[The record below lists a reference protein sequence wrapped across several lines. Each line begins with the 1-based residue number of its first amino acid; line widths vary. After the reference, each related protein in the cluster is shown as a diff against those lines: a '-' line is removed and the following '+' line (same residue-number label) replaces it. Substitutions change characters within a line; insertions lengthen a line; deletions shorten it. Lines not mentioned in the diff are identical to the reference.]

1 MEYNR
6 SFSLKSYH
14 SGQSEQSHNFIKC
27 VIAGDNGVG
36 KRELVK
42 TLLRK
47 NNASKSEN
55 DGKSVSLN
63 DIRVVKNEEAYV
75 MSFFNIDERND
86 FNEAN
91 VCILCYSIVSS
102 SSFQNIENKWVPEI
116 QKQFPGRPIIL
127 VGTKSDLRVEAE
139 DNCIQQSQVNGK
151 AIELN
156 CISHLE
162 CSALK
167 QEGLES
173 LLQNI
178 ITAYLNSYQS
188 NSSKTCPMKINC
200 III

>member
-14 SGQSEQSHNFIKC
+14 SGQSDQSHNYLKC
-27 VIAGDNGVG
+27 VVVGDKGVG

-42 TLLRK
+42 ALLRK
-47 NNASKSEN
+47 NNASKTEN

-75 MSFFNIDERND
+75 MSFFNIEERND
-86 FNEAN
+86 FNKAN
-91 VCILCYSIVSS
+91 VCILCYSVFSS
-102 SSFQNIENKWVPEI
+102 TSLQNIENKWIPEI
-116 QKQFPGRPIIL
+116 KKQFPETPIIL
-127 VGTKSDLRVEAE
+127 VGTKSDLRAE
-139 DNCIQQSQVNGK
+139 SQGSCIPQAQVNEK
-151 AIELN
+151 VIELN
-156 CISHLE
+156 CISHVE

-173 LLQNI
+173 LLEHI

-188 NSSKTCPMKINC
+188 NSPKTCPMKINC

>member
-14 SGQSEQSHNFIKC
+14 SGQSEQSHNYLKC
-27 VIAGDNGVG
+27 VVIGDKGVG

-42 TLLRK
+42 ALLRK
-47 NNASKSEN
+47 NNASKTEN

-75 MSFFNIDERND
+75 MSFFNIEERND
-86 FNEAN
+86 FNKAN
-91 VCILCYSIVSS
+91 VGIICYSIDSS
-102 SSFQNIENKWVPEI
+102 TSFQNIENKWVPEI
-116 QKQFPGRPIIL
+116 KQQFPETPIIL
-127 VGTKSDLRVEAE
+127 VGTKSDLRAEAQ
-139 DNCIQQSQVNGK
+139 DNCIQQSQVNEK

-156 CISHLE
+156 FISHVE

-167 QEGLES
+167 QEGFES
-173 LLQNI
+173 LLEQI
-178 ITAYLNSYQS
+178 IIAYLNSYKS
-188 NSSKTCPMKINC
+188 NSPKTCPMRINC